1 MTSRDG
7 LADLTGAPKGML
19 ERGVAVAGDAE
30 DGALVGV
37 AVGAVVEEM
46 RRLKSPTGTKGVVVS
61 VVVPAALGVDVRRK
75 AILSLPTP
83 TIEVTPGE
91 QLISWSP
98 SKIWKR
104 SGTHC
109 YVSIPANAYAY
120 ADVHERT
127 NVLRYHSNSGDVD
140 VGILDWRL

>member
-37 AVGAVVEEM
+37 AVVEEI
-46 RRLKSPTGTKGVVVS
+46 RRLNSPTGTKGVVVS
-61 VVVPAALGVDVRRK
+61 VAVPAALGVDVRRK

-83 TIEVTPGE
+83 TIDVTPGE

-98 SKIWKR
+98 SKI
-104 SGTHC
+104 
-109 YVSIPANAYAY
+109 
-120 ADVHERT
+120 
-127 NVLRYHSNSGDVD
+127 
-140 VGILDWRL
+140 